1 MSKEKEAV
9 VFVLINCEIGKE
21 RQILEEIKKVPE
33 VNEAYLL
40 YGVYD
45 IIVKIKGKTNE
56 EIREVMLSKIR
67 RIKGIR
73 RTLTMLVVEGF
84 ER

>member
-1 MSKEKEAV
+1 MSSENKAV
-9 VFVLINCEIGKE
+9 IFVLINCEIGKE
-21 RQILEEIKKVPE
+21 REILEEIKKVPE
-33 VNEAYLL
+33 VSEAYLL

-45 IIVKIKGKTNE
+45 IIVKIKGRSNE

-67 RIKGIR
+67 KIKGIK
-73 RTLTMLVVEGF
+73 RTLTMHVVEGF